1 MNKDTK
7 ILSEIGKYFSK
18 DGKKGPMS
26 VILQMMHCKV

>member
-18 DGKKGPMS
+18 DGKKKPDVS
-26 VILQMMHCKV
+26 HPPDDA